1 MTVLTLSL
9 TLTLTCNLNQ
19 VSVHGSH
26 NANVMWM
33 RPGAAFMEVNP
44 RKFYYASY
52 HDLATVAGLLFL
64 QSRRNEIALAA
75 DSPLKPKV
83 NPNPNRNPNP
93 NQLKPKARS
102 FER

>member
-9 TLTLTCNLNQ
+9 TLTLSCNPNQ

-64 QSRRNEIALAA
+64 RSRRNEIALAA
-75 DSPLKPKV
+75 DSPLKPK
-83 NPNPNRNPNP
+83 
-93 NQLKPKARS
+93 AES

>member
-9 TLTLTCNLNQ
+9 TLTLTCNPNQ

-26 NANVMWM
+26 NANAMWM

-52 HDLATVAGLLFL
+52 NQLATVAA
-64 QSRRNEIALAA
+64 SPRSSARRL
-75 DSPLKPKV
+75 SPTLID
-83 NPNPNRNPNP
+83 
-93 NQLKPKARS
+93 
-102 FER
+102 E

>member
-1 MTVLTLSL
+1 
-9 TLTLTCNLNQ
+9 
-19 VSVHGSH
+19 
-26 NANVMWM
+26 M

-75 DSPLKPKV
+75 DSPLKPKAEASSA
-83 NPNPNRNPNP
+83 NPSPNSTPTPTPNPT
-93 NQLKPKARS
+93 
-102 FER
+102 